1 MRVFGCMCVCVSVC
15 LCGGTRWEA
24 EQEHARAR
32 RARQVVRSHVRGSL
46 LEAGERY
53 SGRQWQEAEARADQ
67 SQRGN
72 GFVCCQA
79 VGRKSKSEFRQVQG
93 TIEGRRQAG
102 QAGQAGAGHRAGRQE
117 QTGEAARDNVKKWA
131 QNSGC
136 RDADHRSSSGR
147 AG

>member
-1 MRVFGCMCVCVSVC
+1 MGH
-15 LCGGTRWEA
+15 GGRRNKNT
-24 EQEHARAR
+24 RAR

-67 SQRGN
+67 SQRGD

>member
-1 MRVFGCMCVCVSVC
+1 MA
-15 LCGGTRWEA
+15 GTR
-24 EQEHARAR
+24 
-32 RARQVVRSHVRGSL
+32 GK
-46 LEAGERY
+46 
-53 SGRQWQEAEARADQ
+53 
-67 SQRGN
+67 QRGD